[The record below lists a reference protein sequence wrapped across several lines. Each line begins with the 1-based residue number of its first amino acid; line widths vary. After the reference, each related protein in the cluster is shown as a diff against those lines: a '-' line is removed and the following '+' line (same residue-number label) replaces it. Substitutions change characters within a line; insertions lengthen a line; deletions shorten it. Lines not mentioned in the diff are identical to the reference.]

1 MGLLSF
7 RFRKSGLYH
16 LWKSIIALNGYVA
29 EIVLECFLVNR
40 VIIVAYCY
48 RPQRPRLIPMFE
60 SGRISLRNAAEYLY
74 RRRPISAIMICN
86 IITSSI
92 RQSSII
98 IIIIRATIR
107 RPLRRSITSRTC
119 RRPMVAEAIRG
130 RPGFMGSRREI
141 QIITI

>member
-1 MGLLSF
+1 MGVLSF

-98 IIIIRATIR
+98 IIRATIR
-107 RPLRRSITSRTC
+107 RPLRRSITSRTR
-119 RRPMVAEAIRG
+119 RRPMAAVAIRG
-130 RPGFMGSRREI
+130 RPRFMGSRREI
-141 QIITI
+141 QITTI